1 MREEEKEQRQS
12 AVEKIVAVMELLC
25 LSGETFSL
33 REIESRTGIPR
44 STLHRLLLS
53 LEKVGWVTRDASSE
67 RFRPGVHFFL
77 LHRGDLFH
85 GELIRIAGPE
95 MERLVRETGKT
106 AVMSVLEGTT
116 GLCIHHVEPKGTAV
130 KYVAHRGMGVPV
142 HVGATGK
149 VLLAFCR
156 EDLRERIFA
165 AGLPEGVDGDALRRQ
180 LAEIRKRGYA
190 YSREEWMEHA
200 GDISVPLVD
209 GRGEFVAQLG
219 LAGLVTS
226 FEGQEEALVAKLKD
240 AAARMSGALQS
251 VFSG

>member
-1 MREEEKEQRQS
+1 MEQ
-12 AVEKIVAVMELLC
+12 
-25 LSGETFSL
+25 
-33 REIESRTGIPR
+33 
-44 STLHRLLLS
+44 
-53 LEKVGWVTRDASSE
+53 
-67 RFRPGVHFFL
+67 
-77 LHRGDLFH
+77 
-85 GELIRIAGPE
+85 
-95 MERLVRETGKT
+95 LVRETGKT
-106 AVMSVLEGTT
+106 AVMSVLEGMT

-156 EDLRERIFA
+156 ENLRERIFA
-165 AGLPEGVDGDALRRQ
+165 AGLPDGVDRDALRRQ
-180 LAEIRKRGYA
+180 LVEIRRRGYA

-226 FEGQEEALVAKLKD
+226 FDGQEEALVAKLKD
-240 AAARMSGALQS
+240 VAIRVSRVLHP
-251 VFSG
+251 VFSE